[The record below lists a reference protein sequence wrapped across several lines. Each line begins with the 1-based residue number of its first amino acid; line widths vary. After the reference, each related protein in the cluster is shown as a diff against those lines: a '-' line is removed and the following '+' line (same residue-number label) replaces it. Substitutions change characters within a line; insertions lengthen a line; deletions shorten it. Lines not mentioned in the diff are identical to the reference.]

1 MKRVLITAFIT
12 LLSFIAFAQGSSPEE
27 RAVALAEEL
36 QPVLGLNSTQFL
48 KVKGLAIVRN
58 RKIDEL
64 RKGAA
69 TNPNVAQD
77 IRAANDQFDNELKA
91 FLEPEQ
97 VISYNNWK
105 AQRRTGKTP
114 PPAPNAPAGKT
125 TTATTTAPTAAPVS
139 NLPLED
145 ELKNVLKLTTKQYLD
160 VKTANAAKMKQIAD
174 AKKSTPPAQL
184 GAVIKG
190 INEKFETNLLALLT
204 DEQKPEYEKWKKSKV
219 KGVANAATVS
229 PTGKSTPT
237 TTRKATPANARPAA
251 STTPA
256 AAPANLP
263 LEDELKNALKLTPQ
277 QYMSV
282 KTASAAKTKR
292 IADARKSTPPA
303 QLGAAI
309 KSINEKFEADLMA
322 VFTDEQKTLYE
333 KYKKDKAKGISP
345 TVAASSST
353 VSLPFEDEYKEP
365 LKLTPKQYM
374 DIKTLGAAKKKQIAE
389 ARQKTP
395 PSQLGA
401 VIKDINDKYMAG
413 IMKVLDD
420 TQKADLEKYKEE
432 KKKAEEE
439 AAKKAAEE
447 AKKEKAKTAA
457 APAAKT
463 KTPAKK

>member
-1 MKRVLITAFIT
+1 MKRILITAFIT
-12 LLSFIAFAQGSSPEE
+12 LLSCIAFAQGGSPDD

-48 KVKGLAIVRN
+48 KIKGLAIVRN

-64 RKGAA
+64 RKNAA

-77 IRAANDQFDNELKA
+77 IKAVNDQFDNELKA

-97 VISYNNWK
+97 VASYDNWK
-105 AQRRTGKTP
+105 AQKSAGKTP
-114 PPAPNAPAGKT
+114 PPVPNAPAGKT
-125 TTATTTAPTAAPVS
+125 TPATATPTSTAAVS

-145 ELKNVLKLTTKQYLD
+145 ELKNALKLTPKQYLD

-184 GAVIKG
+184 GAAIKG
-190 INEKFETNLLALLT
+190 INEKFETDLLALLT
-204 DEQKPEYEKWKKSKV
+204 DEQKTEYEKWKENRA
-219 KGVANAATVS
+219 KGVAAPAGKTE
-229 PTGKSTPT
+229 PT
-237 TTRKATPANARPAA
+237 A
-251 STTPA
+251 TTPA
-256 AAPANLP
+256 GKGVASTAPAPAPAPANLP

-282 KTASAAKTKR
+282 KTANAAKTKQ
-292 IADARKSTPPA
+292 IADARQSTPPA

-322 VFTDEQKTLYE
+322 IFTEEQKPLYA
-333 KYKKDKAKGISP
+333 KYKEDKAKGISP
-345 TVAASSST
+345 TTAAASNT

-374 DIKTLGAAKKKQIAE
+374 DIKTLGAAKAKQIAE
-389 ARQKTP
+389 ARQKIP
-395 PSQLGA
+395 PAQLGA
-401 VIKDINDKYMAG
+401 AIKEINDKYMAG
-413 IMKVLDD
+413 VMNVLDD
-420 TQKADLEKYKEE
+420 TQKSDLEKYKEE

-447 AKKEKAKTAA
+447 AQKEKAKTS